1 MWTEA
6 DIEIDIAQVAG
17 SLVLVTIRLP
27 IGVVEIMGSV
37 RIEGRVLHIDGA
49 HIDGPRPGALGR
61 AGLNAIGR
69 KLLEVADVDE
79 IILQGSTRAT
89 GRYRGKVPR
98 RIRFARR
105 WSHADSR

>member
-17 SLVLVTIRLP
+17 NLVLVTVRMP
-27 IGVVEIMGSV
+27 VGVVELMGDV
-37 RIEGRVLHIDGA
+37 RIEGRVLHIGGA
-49 HIDGPRPGALGR
+49 HIDGLWPGALDR

-69 KLLEVADVDE
+69 KILEVADVDE
-79 IILQGSTRAT
+79 IVLQGSARAT

-98 RIRFARR
+98 RVRFARR
-105 WSHADSR
+105 